1 MTPGTETQAV
11 YDELLEIV
19 NQCEEGGYSFSI
31 SNYFCGF
38 DLSEEA
44 SAHILELVKKD
55 LRNKKIL
62 NEY

>member
-1 MTPGTETQAV
+1 MTPGTETQTV
-11 YDELLEIV
+11 KEELLKIV
-19 NQCEEGGYSFSI
+19 TECEEGGYSFSY

-38 DLSEEA
+38 DMSEEA
-44 SAHILELVKKD
+44 SNYILELVKKD

>member
-1 MTPGTETQAV
+1 MTPGTETQTV
-11 YDELLEIV
+11 KEELLEIV
-19 NQCEEGGYSFSI
+19 TKCEEGGYSFSY

-38 DLSEEA
+38 DMSEEA
-44 SAHILELVKKD
+44 SNYILELVKKD